1 MPAPEYRRTKSNP
14 PSTKPLLVLKDPQL
28 KPPAKLNERRDQ
40 LRQIL
45 FARFDFTEMARRA
58 LGANWRRR
66 SPEEQEEFV
75 RLFTQVLEHAYAGI
89 IESYTDEKIV
99 YTNERIDGTFADVS
113 SKVLTSKGEEYSIN
127 YKAHLVSNEW
137 KVYDVVAENI
147 SLVNNYRSQFTRVIA
162 HESYE
167 ELVRRLK
174 NKADFERTE
183 KAIVARLV
191 AVERRAVASLPAAS
205 WGGVHP
211 AILTRIY
218 ARSMRKSNLRRR
230 R

>member
-1 MPAPEYRRTKSNP
+1 MNRKNSSMLKIFVVFLLTAALSVVARTAAAGVPTEQIK
-14 PSTKPLLVLKDPQL
+14 TTVEKALVVLKDPQL
-28 KPPAKLNERRDQ
+28 KTPAKMSERRDQ

-66 SPEEQEEFV
+66 TPQEQEEFV
-75 RLFTQVLEHAYAGI
+75 RLFTEVLERAYAGI
-89 IESYTDEKIV
+89 IESYSDEKIL
-99 YTNERIDGTFADVS
+99 YTNERIDGSFADVG
-113 SKVLTSKGEEYSIN
+113 SKIVTSKGEEYSIN

-162 HESYE
+162 HESYD

-174 NKADFERTE
+174 NKADFDAP
-183 KAIVARLV
+183 K
-191 AVERRAVASLPAAS
+191 
-205 WGGVHP
+205 
-211 AILTRIY
+211 
-218 ARSMRKSNLRRR
+218 KQ
-230 R
+230 

>member
-1 MPAPEYRRTKSNP
+1 MNRKNSSMLKIFVVFLLTAALSVVARTAAAGVPTEQIK
-14 PSTKPLLVLKDPQL
+14 TTVEKALVVLKDPQL
-28 KPPAKLNERRDQ
+28 KTPAKMSERRDQ

-66 SPEEQEEFV
+66 TPQEQEEFV
-75 RLFTQVLEHAYAGI
+75 RLFTEVLERAYAGI
-89 IESYTDEKIV
+89 IESYSDEKIF
-99 YTNERIDGTFADVS
+99 YTNERIDGSFADVG
-113 SKVLTSKGEEYSIN
+113 SKIVTSKGEEYSIN

-162 HESYE
+162 HESYD

-174 NKADFERTE
+174 NKADFDAP
-183 KAIVARLV
+183 K
-191 AVERRAVASLPAAS
+191 
-205 WGGVHP
+205 
-211 AILTRIY
+211 
-218 ARSMRKSNLRRR
+218 KQ
-230 R
+230 

>member
-1 MPAPEYRRTKSNP
+1 MNRKNSSMLKIFVVLLLTAALSIVARTAAAGVPTEQIK
-14 PSTKPLLVLKDPQL
+14 TTVEKALVVLKDPQL
-28 KPPAKLNERRDQ
+28 KTPAKMSERRDQ

-66 SPEEQEEFV
+66 TPQEQEEFV
-75 RLFTQVLEHAYAGI
+75 RLFTEVLERAYAGI
-89 IESYTDEKIV
+89 IESYSDEKIL
-99 YTNERIDGTFADVS
+99 YTNERIDGSFADIG
-113 SKVLTSKGEEYSIN
+113 SKIVTSKGEEYSIN

-162 HESYE
+162 HESYD

-174 NKADFERTE
+174 NKADFDAP
-183 KAIVARLV
+183 K
-191 AVERRAVASLPAAS
+191 
-205 WGGVHP
+205 
-211 AILTRIY
+211 
-218 ARSMRKSNLRRR
+218 KQ
-230 R
+230 